1 MSKYDPLLSYLS
13 QGGDDTVP
21 MGFSEIEHVLGFAL
35 PPSSRRQRAWWSNN
49 PTNNVMTRAWLDAGY
64 ETANVDMAGETLMF
78 KKVRMTGK
86 KSAPVSG
93 DKIPRRSPL
102 FGALQGMLTLSAD
115 LDLTQP
121 ADPHWADLLDG

>member
-13 QGGDDTVP
+13 QSDDDAVP
-21 MGFSEIEHVLGFAL
+21 MGFSEIEHVLGFEL

-49 PTNNVMTRAWLDAGY
+49 PTNNVMTRAWLDAGF
-64 ETANVDMAGETLMF
+64 ETANVDMAGEKLMF
-78 KKVRMTGK
+78 RKMRPAAKKPL
-86 KSAPVSG
+86 PVAG
-93 DKIPRRSPL
+93 DKTPRRSPL
-102 FGALQGMLTLSAD
+102 FGALQGMLTLPAD

>member
-13 QGGDDTVP
+13 QNEGDTVP
-21 MGFSEIEHVLGFAL
+21 MGFSEIEQVLGFEL

-49 PTNNVMTRAWLDAGY
+49 PANNVMTRAWLDAGY

-78 KKVRMTGK
+78 KKVHATPRAAAEK
-86 KSAPVSG
+86 RSG
-93 DKIPRRSPL
+93 EHPL
-102 FGALQGMLTLSAD
+102 FGALKGLLTWPPD

-121 ADPHWADLLDG
+121 ADPEWADRQDD